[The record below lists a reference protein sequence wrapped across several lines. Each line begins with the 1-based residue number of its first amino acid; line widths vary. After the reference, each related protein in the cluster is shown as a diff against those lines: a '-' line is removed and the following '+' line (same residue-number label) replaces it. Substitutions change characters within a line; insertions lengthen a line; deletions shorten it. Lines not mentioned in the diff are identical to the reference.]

1 MEAKS
6 IPLML
11 NSMKATTNT
20 QSGTLQEI
28 FKQSFLAFNM
38 RLRIFFFKKNSDN
51 IKDNMLHVS

>member
-38 RLRIFFFKKNSDN
+38 RLRIFFYKKNSDN